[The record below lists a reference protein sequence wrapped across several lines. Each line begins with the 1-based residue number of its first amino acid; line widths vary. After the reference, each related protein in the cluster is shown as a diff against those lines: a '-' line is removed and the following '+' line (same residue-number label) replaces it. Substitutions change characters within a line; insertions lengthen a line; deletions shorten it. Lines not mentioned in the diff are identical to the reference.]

1 MERIALDRPPST
13 AEAWLLAIRPKT
25 LPAAV
30 AGVVVGCAVAA
41 REGGFAPPIALAALA
56 VALLL
61 QIAANLAND
70 VYDFQRGADT
80 NARVGPVR
88 VTHAGLLSPR
98 QVMGATALTIAAAIA
113 VGLYLVAQGGWPI
126 FLLGLLAVVSAVAYT
141 AGPAPLG
148 YLGLGEAFVFLFF
161 GFAAVAGTAYVQT
174 RTLTPFALM
183 ASVPLGAIVSGV
195 LVVNNLRDIDTDRA
209 AGKRTLAVLWGPAG
223 ARREYA
229 ALLALAYLTP
239 LVGWLVGLMPVWA
252 LLAWLSAPVAWSL
265 TGRLWAAS
273 GPALNPLLGATARL
287 AVLFAVPFAIGLLL

>member
-1 MERIALDRPPST
+1 MKRIALDRPPST

-30 AGVVVGCAVAA
+30 AGVVVGCAVSA

-174 RTLTPFALM
+174 RTLTPLALM

-195 LVVNNLRDIDTDRA
+195 LVVNNLRDIDSDRRI
-209 AGKRTLAVLWGPAG
+209 GKNTLAVRLG
-223 ARREYA
+223 RRFTCWEYALLLHVPFFMA
-229 ALLALAYLTP
+229 ALLALQESR
-239 LVGWLVGLMPVWA
+239 VA
-252 LLAWLSAPVAWSL
+252 LLAPLVLLP
-265 TGRLWAAS
+265 WAAHLARRIARA
-273 GPALNPLLGATARL
+273 PAGAWLNRALASTAKLGLVFAVLLGLGAAL
-287 AVLFAVPFAIGLLL
+287 